1 MSSAPLS
8 SSSRRMSCRIFPGT
22 RVGLVETVRLFTS
35 EFSMNTDYLLML
47 SGILA
52 GNGGVIAQIEERY
65 TITATE
71 ELGRFA
77 EQATYDLSKSS
88 K

>member
-1 MSSAPLS
+1 MPHI
-8 SSSRRMSCRIFPGT
+8 SRHPT

-52 GNGGVIAQIEERY
+52 DNGGVIAQIEERY
-65 TITATE
+65 TITATCR
-71 ELGRFA
+71 LGR
-77 EQATYDLSKSS
+77 DRLDSS
-88 K
+88 ALPSLTASDQWPKVPHSW